1 MGRLAAESQNRAAAA
16 RGQAVQ
22 RVLVDGWDA
31 ARVAAA
37 FEVGERDVLRW
48 VAAYR
53 RYGMASLRDD
63 MASQPAPWRVLR
75 QLLLALRRLASARGE
90 ARSSAKLA
98 PFVLARDRSAR
109 RSRH

>member
-1 MGRLAAESQNRAAAA
+1 MGRLAAESQNRAAAT

-31 ARVAAA
+31 AQVAAT
-37 FEVGERDVLRW
+37 FNVDERDVLRW

-53 RYGMASLRDD
+53 RYGMASLHDD
-63 MASQPAPWRVLR
+63 AASQLAVWRVLR
-75 QLLLALRRLASARGE
+75 QLLLALRRIAIARGE

-98 PFVLARDRSAR
+98 RFVLSRDRSAR
-109 RSRH
+109 GSRH

>member
-1 MGRLAAESQNRAAAA
+1 MGRLAAETRNKAAAT

-31 ARVAAA
+31 AQVAAA
-37 FEVGERDVLRW
+37 FKVGEGDVLRW

-63 MASQPAPWRVLR
+63 TASQPAPWRVLR
-75 QLLLALRRLASARGE
+75 QLLLALRRIATARGE

-98 PFVLARDRSAR
+98 RFVLSRDRGAR